1 MALRYWAA
9 LCASLLFFSCGG
21 SDEAAAPAA
30 ECQDGPPSC
39 SADGLTLEQC
49 TGGKLTVTSCMQTA
63 GQLCEAGACVDPWR
77 YGSPSFDQCTNDPR
91 ATSESLADKAAYF
104 EEASRR
110 LHIHPKLGWM
120 SDVELPAGASES
132 SATWQDVATWKTG
145 ENDGLWSALYMGA
158 EAYRWAVTQDPVA
171 LDTLKL
177 LLDSEEKRMRIT
189 GVPGIFTRQMIP
201 PNVPGISCPTDLTR
215 YVPDVEKDDNKWV
228 KIGSDGCIQYVD
240 GSTMQWTSSNVCGL
254 DEFVDWCWLDNVS
267 EDEYAGHMFALGAVA
282 KLVDDPDVQSSVKG
296 LLSQIGDHLIDN
308 QLEFKD
314 WDGRTTEH
322 GRIWAWLVVGGYNA
336 TMSLSFLKTIAE
348 ATGDDKYESYYQDC
362 LLQRSGPKDCFD
374 DTSAAYQP
382 YDEILTPTGLYL
394 GCKANWNNFSMH
406 MLSLHG
412 LIWSEHEPEL
422 RKKVQ
427 QALATDMWQPPDEQR
442 PLSEQNNAFF
452 DFIYAA
458 DKALGPGTDGPATSA
473 VENGLCMLRQF
484 PAHKVQN
491 DLGCPGTQ
499 CVEVCKDRF
508 GDPMT
513 DYPRPIAER
522 CLRRFVWWASP
533 YGTEG
538 CVAAPTLVYSPAD
551 YLLAYWMGRY
561 YQFIAPES

>member
-1 MALRYWAA
+1 
-9 LCASLLFFSCGG
+9 
-21 SDEAAAPAA
+21 
-30 ECQDGPPSC
+30 
-39 SADGLTLEQC
+39 
-49 TGGKLTVTSCMQTA
+49 
-63 GQLCEAGACVDPWR
+63 
-77 YGSPSFDQCTNDPR
+77 
-91 ATSESLADKAAYF
+91 
-104 EEASRR
+104 
-110 LHIHPKLGWM
+110 
-120 SDVELPAGASES
+120 
-132 SATWQDVATWKTG
+132 
-145 ENDGLWSALYMGA
+145 
-158 EAYRWAVTQDPVA
+158 
-171 LDTLKL
+171 
-177 LLDSEEKRMRIT
+177 
-189 GVPGIFTRQMIP
+189 MIP

-422 RKKVQ
+422 RRRCSRRSLRTCGSRRTNSARSPSRTTPSSTSSTPQ
-427 QALATDMWQPPDEQR
+427 TRRWD
-442 PLSEQNNAFF
+442 
-452 DFIYAA
+452 
-458 DKALGPGTDGPATSA
+458 PARMDRRRARSKMASACCGSSRLTRSRTTSA
-473 VENGLCMLRQF
+473 VRGHS
-484 PAHKVQN
+484 AW
-491 DLGCPGTQ
+491 
-499 CVEVCKDRF
+499 
-508 GDPMT
+508 
-513 DYPRPIAER
+513 R
-522 CLRRFVWWASP
+522 CARTALEIR
-533 YGTEG
+533 
-538 CVAAPTLVYSPAD
+538 
-551 YLLAYWMGRY
+551 
-561 YQFIAPES
+561 